1 MNSVAGIACLSIA
14 ATLSLVGFAFL
25 ALSQDKHWRTV
36 TSAKGSAPSKTLV
49 RSSGW
54 TLVFIALVPCIIRD
68 GGAFAAL
75 LWPLLL
81 TVCAFSI
88 AMLIA
93 YRPQWLK
100 PIASLLLR
108 TRPDRI

>member
-1 MNSVAGIACLSIA
+1 MTDAAGIACLGLA
-14 ATLSLVGFAFL
+14 VTLSLFGFALL

-36 TSAKGSAPSKTLV
+36 AGAKGPPPSKALV
-49 RSSGW
+49 RGAGW
-54 TLVFIALVPCIIRD
+54 TLVLVALAPCVVRD

-81 TVCAFSI
+81 TVCAFGV

-93 YRPQWLK
+93 YRPRWLR
-100 PIASLLLR
+100 PIADVMRCIRSEQ
-108 TRPDRI
+108 D